1 MNIVFQI
8 VCNHAPIHDVIII
21 YNKIH
26 CMTYRHAKSEQSV
39 IFKFV
44 NFQFL
49 K

>member
-21 YNKIH
+21 YKQNSLH
-26 CMTYRHAKSEQSV
+26 DVSPKSEQSV